1 METKSIGYVIS
12 EQRKAHGWTQKQL
25 ADLLGVT
32 DKAVSKWECN
42 KSLPDVALLAQ
53 LSEVLEIP
61 VDELLRKGSVSTMN
75 TSKIS
80 ETVDLIFKAIA
91 MAMGMAV
98 VVLSILGVTDTS
110 TNCLLLGIGL
120 ACTGIILL
128 NSKQ

>member
-1 METKSIGYVIS
+1 METKSIGYVIT
-12 EQRKAHGWTQKQL
+12 EQRKAHGWAQKQL

-42 KSLPDVALLAQ
+42 KSLPDVDLLAQ

-61 VDELLRKGSVSTMN
+61 VDELFCKGSVSTMN

-80 ETVDLIFKAIA
+80 KTVDLIFKAIA
-91 MAMGMAV
+91 MAMGVAV
-98 VVLSILGVTDTS
+98 VALSILGITDTS
-110 TNCLLLGIGL
+110 INCLLLGIGL

-128 NSKQ
+128 NSK